1 MAVFAVTRVLIL
13 GGAGVFGSRLAHI
26 LDQDARIE
34 LVLGGRN
41 YIRARKVAESLS
53 GPARK
58 TAAIVSAQDVGPAL
72 VKLQPDILVNCV
84 GPFQGQDYH
93 VAEAAIAA
101 RLPYVDLADGRTFAE
116 GFGRLDEAAKTAGVF
131 ALTACSTTSALSSA
145 AALALSAS
153 LSRVDGVRVGV
164 TPGNRAPRGRA
175 VVEAILSYVGEP
187 VPQRRGGVDVAAPGW
202 GRLARLEL
210 PGLGARLFSPCDA
223 PDLPAM
229 KMLFPMAQDIELLA
243 GLELTILHLPLFVLA
258 RLRRM
263 RVIPNLAA
271 AAPFFHKAAQW
282 FEPFGSDRGG
292 MFVELSGLDEE
303 GAPARRRWS
312 LCAGSGDGPYIPA
325 MAAAHVV
332 KRVAD
337 GGGFAPGARMVVG
350 EITLADFEREFAA
363 FDIET
368 TMEASDGADALSR
381 PVWRT
386 L

>member
-1 MAVFAVTRVLIL
+1 MAVFAMTRVLIL
-13 GGAGVFGSRLAHI
+13 GGAGVFGSRLARI

-34 LVLGGRN
+34 IVIAGRTLS
-41 YIRARKVAESLS
+41 RARDVAASLS
-53 GPARK
+53 GPAQK
-58 TAAIVSAQDVGPAL
+58 VAETVSAQDVGPAL
-72 VKLQPDILVNCV
+72 AKLQPDILVNCA

-93 VAEAAIAA
+93 VAKAAIAA
-101 RLPYVDLADGRTFAE
+101 KVPYVDLADGRTFAE
-116 GFGRLDEAAKTAGVF
+116 GFACLDKAAKAAGVF

-187 VPQRRGGVDVAAPGW
+187 VPQRRGGAEITTPGW
-202 GRLARLEL
+202 GRLTRLEL

-229 KMLFPMAQDIELLA
+229 SLLFPKAREIEFLA
-243 GLELTILHLPLFVLA
+243 GLELPILHLPLFVFA
-258 RLRRM
+258 RLRRI
-263 RVIPNLAA
+263 RVIPNLAGV
-271 AAPFFHKAAQW
+271 APLFHRAAQL

-292 MFVELSGLDEE
+292 MFVELSGLDNQ

-312 LCAGSGDGPYIPA
+312 LCAGSGEGPYIPS

-332 KRVAD
+332 KRIAE
-337 GGGFAPGARMVVG
+337 GGVFAPGARMASG
-350 EITLADFEREFAA
+350 EISLADFEREFAA

-368 TMEASDGADALSR
+368 TMEESDGAEALSR